1 MVWLTTKQS
10 EEIRSRVIQAA
21 PKALLIL
28 VVLITGFIS
37 GYAFKGDE
45 VTRDCKYAQA
55 FRVGVD
61 SFACVRKV

>member
-1 MVWLTTKQS
+1 MVWLTTRQS

-21 PKALLIL
+21 PKTLLIL